1 MGLPKVGLPKVGLSK
16 VGLPE
21 QQPEQL
27 QQALTSQFQ
36 RNLKTVCGRGLK
48 NQE

>member
-27 QQALTSQFQ
+27 KQALKKLWPPNF
-36 RNLKTVCGRGLK
+36 RGTLRLCVAVV
-48 NQE
+48 